1 MEHPAAIPWTN
12 YKPRERGI
20 LDLLDDIL
28 RLCAECRIQFSGG
41 RGSVTETPLTGAEPR
56 SFPFPFRNSLFRAIM
71 ARFAVL
77 CSEDGTEHVS
87 PYGGTGSFT
96 DPRWPHVRFHV
107 EFVNTK
113 TADQHL
119 ELTPVFAPEPS

>member
-20 LDLLDDIL
+20 LDLIDDIL

-41 RGSVTETPLTGAEPR
+41 QGSVTETPLTGEEPR

-71 ARFAVL
+71 ARLGEPVL
-77 CSEDGTEHVS
+77 YADRAA
-87 PYGGTGSFT
+87 FT
-96 DPRWPHVRFHV
+96 ALALRDDAEKRALVQVLGLLPP
-107 EFVNTK
+107 
-113 TADQHL
+113 
-119 ELTPVFAPEPS
+119 